1 MSEGACG
8 CSRATPLSSGRLH
21 IYSMTQCGL
30 DLRVSDVTTYN
41 GNRKTSSSLWGPM
54 DALAEV
60 ATRLELDHVNH
71 GTVQMQTPIAM
82 VPAKSGTC
90 RLLCGDW
97 EIFGQRVQGRTAEI
111 ITETLCHSPSST
123 SLFLPHT
130 PKIAMANVVEL
141 PVVPPP
147 LPAGWTAPQG
157 SGKSSAREY
166 RQISAESEDVHA
178 Y

>member
-1 MSEGACG
+1 MLFRS
-8 CSRATPLSSGRLH
+8 
-21 IYSMTQCGL
+21 
-30 DLRVSDVTTYN
+30 
-41 GNRKTSSSLWGPM
+41 
-54 DALAEV
+54 
-60 ATRLELDHVNH
+60 
-71 GTVQMQTPIAM
+71 TVQIQTPIAM
-82 VPAKSGTC
+82 AVAKSGTS

-97 EIFGQRVQGRTAEI
+97 EIFGQWVQGRTAEI
-111 ITETLCHSPSST
+111 ITETLCHSLSST